1 MPNPSIN
8 NVYDEKKI
16 LGCCVEKFGANQVA
30 LAAKMYTI
38 WSDDR
43 TISLKVKG
51 VSIKKN
57 NINSSDYKDV
67 IDRQTVKKGKNINL
81 QMNNNKMSKMTVIKN
96 ALTSMHTKMITLSN
110 HCCCPFINGLTASNY
125 FVKVH

>member
-16 LGCCVEKFGANQVA
+16 LGCCVEKFGVNQVA

-51 VSIKKN
+51 ISLKKN
-57 NINSSDYKDV
+57 NIKSSDYKDV
-67 IDRQTVKKGKNINL
+67 IDGRTVKKGKNINL
-81 QMNNNKMSKMTVIKN
+81 QMNNNVMSKITVIKN
-96 ALTSMHTKMITLSN
+96 ALTCMHTKMVVLSN
-110 HCCCPFINGLTASNY
+110 QCCCPFINGLTAKDY
-125 FVKVH
+125 FVEMS

>member
-16 LGCCVEKFGANQVA
+16 LGCCVEKYGANQVA

-57 NINSSDYKDV
+57 IKILHHNINKS
-67 IDRQTVKKGKNINL
+67 GKS
-81 QMNNNKMSKMTVIKN
+81 NK
-96 ALTSMHTKMITLSN
+96 
-110 HCCCPFINGLTASNY
+110 
-125 FVKVH
+125 